1 MLIDWFTV
9 GAQVLNFLILVWLL
23 KRFLYKPILNA
34 IDAREKRIAAEL
46 ADADAKKTEA
56 QKERDDFQNKN
67 KVFDEQRSALLGK
80 AADEAKVER
89 ERLLDEA
96 RKAGESLRAAQATT
110 LRNDQARLGSE
121 ITRLAKNEVFGIA
134 RKTLADLATVSLEER
149 VGEVFTRR
157 LREMDGRAKALLGAA
172 LKSSSEPAVVRSA
185 FDLGTEQKAAIQNA
199 LNETFSAEIRIRFE
213 TSPDLISGIELTTN
227 GQKVAWSIADY
238 LASLGKGVDEL
249 LRKND
254 EAAAKTEPKAEAK
267 TETKPEVKA
276 EPKAEAKTEPK
287 PEPKAEPK
295 AEAKA
300 EARPEAKAEP
310 KPEAKAEPK
319 AEVKAEPKPEA
330 KAEPK
335 AEVKAEPKPEVKAE
349 PNPEAKAEPKS
360 EAKAEPQA
368 EVKAEPKSEV
378 KAEPKPEA
386 KAEPTPEAKADSKPE
401 EPKPET
407 VSA

>member
-23 KRFLYKPILNA
+23 KHFLYKPILNA

-67 KVFDEQRSALLGK
+67 KAFDQQRSALLGK
-80 AADEAKVER
+80 AVDEAEAER
-89 ERLLDEA
+89 GRLLDEA
-96 RKAGESLRAAQATT
+96 RNAADSLRAAQATA
-110 LRNDQARLGSE
+110 LRNDQKRLGSE
-121 ITRLAKNEVFGIA
+121 ITRLAKDEVFGMA

-149 VGEVFTRR
+149 MGEVFTRR
-157 LREMDGRAKALLGAA
+157 LREMDGKSKGLLGAA

-254 EAAAKTEPKAEAK
+254 ETAAKAEPKVEAK

-276 EPKAEAKTEPK
+276 EPKADVRTEPK
-287 PEPKAEPK
+287 PEAKAEKAGAKIEPNPEAKAEPK
-295 AEAKA
+295 AEVKAEPKREVKA
-300 EARPEAKAEP
+300 EARPEANAEPKAGAKIEPNLEAKAEP

-319 AEVKAEPKPEA
+319 AEVKT
-330 KAEPK
+330 
-335 AEVKAEPKPEVKAE
+335 
-349 PNPEAKAEPKS
+349 
-360 EAKAEPQA
+360 
-368 EVKAEPKSEV
+368 
-378 KAEPKPEA
+378 EPKPEA